1 MSVQDLEGNI
11 SKASALLKAMCNQ
24 TRLEI
29 LCKLS
34 QGEMS
39 VGALT
44 EGSGLTQSGL
54 SQHLGRLRRDQ
65 LVKTRRD
72 RQTIYYSIKSDDVQ
86 SVLDALHDLYCGAEE
101 EERVQ
106 TAA

>member
-1 MSVQDLEGNI
+1 MEGNI
-11 SKASALLKAMCNQ
+11 GKASALLKSMCNQ

-34 QGEMS
+34 RGEMS

-54 SQHLGRLRRDQ
+54 SQHLGRLRRDE
-65 LVKTRRD
+65 LVQTRRD
-72 RQTIYYSIKSDDVQ
+72 RQTIYYSIKSPEVQ
-86 SVLDALHDLYCGAEE
+86 AVLDSLYGLYCGAEE
-101 EERVQ
+101 SRDVRR
-106 TAA
+106 AA

>member
-1 MSVQDLEGNI
+1 MSVQDMEGNI

-29 LCKLS
+29 LCKLAE
-34 QGEMS
+34 GEMS

-54 SQHLGRLRRDQ
+54 SQHLGRLRRDG
-65 LVKTRRD
+65 LVATRRD
-72 RQTIYYSIKSDDVQ
+72 RQTIYYSVKSDEVQ
-86 SVLDALHDLYCGAEE
+86 SVLNALYGLYCGAEGKDGI
-101 EERVQ
+101 R
-106 TAA
+106 AAA

>member
-1 MSVQDLEGNI
+1 MNVQDLEGNI

-54 SQHLGRLRRDQ
+54 
-65 LVKTRRD
+65 
-72 RQTIYYSIKSDDVQ
+72 
-86 SVLDALHDLYCGAEE
+86 
-101 EERVQ
+101 
-106 TAA
+106 